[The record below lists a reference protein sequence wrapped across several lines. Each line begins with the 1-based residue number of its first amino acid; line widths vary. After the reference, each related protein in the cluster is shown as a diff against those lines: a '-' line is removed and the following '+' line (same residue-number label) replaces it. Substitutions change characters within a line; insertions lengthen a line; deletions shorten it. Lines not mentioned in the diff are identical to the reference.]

1 MLRGT
6 TAFLVV
12 PIAVAA
18 TFAQQPSP
26 AAPPSQLSPVSSGP
40 VTTLNTVVRQVILDL
55 IVTDQNG
62 HTVKGLKQSD
72 IILKEDKVPQEL
84 VRFSEQDS
92 DSEPAPVLPAP
103 LPPNTFEDHAPITG
117 DRPITAIL
125 FDELSFVN
133 ATDARDQLSA
143 YIKSISPGTPISIF
157 KLDSE
162 GLHLIQDF
170 TNDPR
175 VLGNAIEIKRNE
187 QILHSPY
194 YTQRA
199 DPRLSAVQRLATYLS
214 GFTGRKNLISLT
226 GGAAPYIPKG
236 PERDPSR

>member
-1 MLRGT
+1 
-6 TAFLVV
+6 
-12 PIAVAA
+12 
-18 TFAQQPSP
+18 
-26 AAPPSQLSPVSSGP
+26 
-40 VTTLNTVVRQVILDL
+40 VILDL
-55 IVTDQNG
+55 VVTGQNA

-72 IILKEDKVPQEL
+72 IIRKEDKVPQEL
-84 VRFSEQDS
+84 VRFSER

-175 VLGNAIEIKRNE
+175 VLGNSIESKRNQ

-214 GFTGRKNLISLT
+214 GFTGRKNLIWLT
-226 GGAAPYIPKG
+226 EGAAPYIPK
-236 PERDPSR
+236 